1 MSFTCRSAIL
11 LVNLPNKLTYIIC
24 NNSRMGFRKIITI
37 ILVLLLTSGMANCIY
52 AQTNDSIAKKKMRQ
66 LFVRAYNNRRNASC
80 LPLADS
86 LYQMAIAAHNRQAEV
101 DALNVRFI
109 YEFFQP
115 NNIANVEKQMKP
127 LLAKAEEYGMT
138 NIYYQTM
145 TNKALYHLREHRY
158 LDAIAFIDKEI
169 EHARKHFFFV
179 LRSLIRTSDALR
191 RRSLRSVIKEKSSFF
206 FVLRSLIRTFVGR
219 MKQAM
224 IFAAGLGTRLK
235 PLTDTMPKALVPVNG
250 VPLLDLIIRRLMAQ
264 GYERFVVNVHHFAQM
279 IIDHVAQQDYAPLVR
294 ISDESD
300 MLLDT
305 GGGLKKAATC
315 FDDEQSPILIHNVDI
330 LDNVCYDWFAR
341 QHNDE
346 DDAVLLVSE
355 RKTKRYLLF
364 DNAMR
369 LMGWKNIET
378 GEIKSPYEYI
388 RRTGLSQHGEP
399 LNMYAFSGIH
409 SFSPRLFRLMERFP
423 DKFSIIDFYL
433 SICHRAHIYGCVKS
447 DLKVLDVGKLNALDE
462 AEKFLNNNK

>member
-1 MSFTCRSAIL
+1 
-11 LVNLPNKLTYIIC
+11 
-24 NNSRMGFRKIITI
+24 MGFRKIITI

-138 NIYYQTM
+138 NIYYQTI

-191 RRSLRSVIKEKSSFF
+191 RRYLRSVIKEKSSFF

-235 PLTDTMPKALVPVNG
+235 PLTDTMPKALVPING